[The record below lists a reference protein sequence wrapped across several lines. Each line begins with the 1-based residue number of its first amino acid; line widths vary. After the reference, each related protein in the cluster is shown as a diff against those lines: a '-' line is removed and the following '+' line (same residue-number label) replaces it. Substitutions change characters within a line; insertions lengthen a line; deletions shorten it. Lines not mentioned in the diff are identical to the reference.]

1 MFSKEYFSAD
11 IFEFLNILTKH
22 KVKFV
27 VVGGEAV
34 IYYGYARLTGD
45 IDLFYDSSNE
55 NIENLWSAL
64 LEFWDDDIP
73 MLKSKDEFNKKGI
86 VIQFGLPPNRIDLMN
101 TIDGVEFSE
110 VWENCKSVKLD
121 LENKQYIDIYI
132 IGLKQLIK
140 NKKASGRY
148 KDLEDLEY
156 LTSINNEDL

>member
-1 MFSKEYFSAD
+1 
-11 IFEFLNILTKH
+11 
-22 KVKFV
+22 
-27 VVGGEAV
+27 
-34 IYYGYARLTGD
+34 
-45 IDLFYDSSNE
+45 
-55 NIENLWSAL
+55 
-64 LEFWDDDIP
+64 

-110 VWENCKSVKLD
+110 VWENCKIVKLD

-140 NKKASGRY
+140 NKKSSGRY
-148 KDLEDLEY
+148 KDLVDLEY